1 MTPPLGQRSRLLGD
15 EARRAPTA
23 RALGIGLLA
32 GAAAPAAG
40 LAAGLVAREVLRT
53 AAAGDRLAR
62 NAADAA
68 SLAARLGPHCP
79 PLDGWAA
86 AADFCELLVREV
98 ATRRP
103 EVVVELG
110 SGVSTLAVG
119 EAPTACGRWPRA
131 ARRWWW
137 SSVRASRRWPW
148 PRRCPRRDPAGCSGS
163 STPGTARRS
172 PAGASSGPA
181 GPAPWS
187 SSSPR
192 CARSASAAGPSRGT

>member
-15 EARRAPTA
+15 EARRAPTT

-68 SLAARLGPHCP
+68 TLAARLGPHCP

-110 SGVSTLAVG
+110 SGVSTLAVA
-119 EAPTACGRWPRA
+119 EALTASGHGGLLSVEHDPDFAAATRRRLERA
-131 ARRWWW
+131 
-137 SSVRASRRWPW
+137 
-148 PRRCPRRDPAGCSGS
+148 G
-163 STPGTARRS
+163 
-172 PAGASSGPA
+172 
-181 GPAPWS
+181 
-187 SSSPR
+187 
-192 CARSASAAGPSRGT
+192 